1 MRRAALWFT
10 APRVVEVRED
20 DLAEPSTGEARVRVV
35 ASAISPGT
43 EMLVYRGEFPPE
55 LTLDSTLSA
64 LGGGFQYPVR
74 YGYACVGRV
83 DALGPGVDPSWAE
96 RRVFAFQPHASAF
109 VAPIADLL
117 LIPDDVADEDALFLA
132 NMETAVNFLLDG
144 APLIG
149 ERVAVFGQGVVGLLT
164 LGLLAGLPLSACVGV
179 DRWPA
184 RLAMARRLGAT
195 DVLDPLA
202 PDAASRLRAL
212 GGAGADPEDAAGF
225 DLIYELSG
233 APAALNQA
241 IAAAAFDGRIVVGSW
256 YGAKPATLDLGRRF
270 HRGRVRLISSQV
282 STLTPSLGGRWTK
295 ARRLEVA
302 WRRLAAHRPS
312 QFITHRLPLTQAA
325 EAYGRIDAEPNSCL
339 QIIFLH
345 GGND

>member
-1 MRRAALWFT
+1 MKRAALWFT
-10 APRVVEVRED
+10 APRAVEVRDD

-55 LTLDSTLSA
+55 LALDSTLSA

-74 YGYACVGRV
+74 YGYASVGRV
-83 DALGPGVDPSWAE
+83 DAVGAGVDEPWLG
-96 RRVFAFQPHASAF
+96 RRVFAFQPHASAY
-109 VAPIADLL
+109 VAPVAELL
-117 LIPDDVADEDALFLA
+117 PIPDDVADEDALFLA

-164 LGLLAGLPLSACVGV
+164 LGLLAGLPLAACVGV

-184 RLAMARRLGAT
+184 RLATARRLGAT
-195 DVLDPLA
+195 AVLDPLA
-202 PDAASRLRAL
+202 PDAAAQLRTL
-212 GGAGADPEDAAGF
+212 GGAGADPEDPAGF

-233 APAALNQA
+233 APAALNDA

-282 STLTPSLGGRWTK
+282 STLTPSLAGRWTK
-295 ARRLEVA
+295 ARRLDVA
-302 WRRLAAHRPS
+302 WRRLAALRPS
-312 QFITHRLPLTQAA
+312 QLITHRLPLTQAA
-325 EAYGRIDAEPNSCL
+325 EAYRRIDAGPDSCL
-339 QIIFLH
+339 QVIFLP